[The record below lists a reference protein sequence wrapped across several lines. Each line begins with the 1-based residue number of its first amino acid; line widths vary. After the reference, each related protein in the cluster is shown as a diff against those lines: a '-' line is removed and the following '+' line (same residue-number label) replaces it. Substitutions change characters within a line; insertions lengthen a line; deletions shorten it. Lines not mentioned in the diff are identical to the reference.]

1 MPNLTTDQAAAVSR
15 EGGALLVSAAAGS
28 GKTMVLVER
37 LLRQLEAGHDLTEFL
52 IITYTNAA
60 AAELRGKIAARLSR
74 ALAEQPDNRHL
85 RRQTH
90 LLYLAQI
97 STIHAFC
104 GTLLRQY
111 AHLRDLPPEFRV
123 ADEQQVRLL
132 RQQVMERLL
141 VERYEQAE
149 PGFLALAETMG
160 SGRSDSRLTA
170 AALSLYDTL
179 RTHARPEQWLDQCRA
194 QLALDGVTDAGATVW
209 GAETLHWLRQT
220 AASQCRRLEQALN
233 LAREDEKLARGYV
246 PSLAQTQQVLLSLSG
261 AERWEQARALLP
273 VPFLRFGAVRGAD
286 ETAKARITALR
297 DHAKKA
303 ASAMETAVY
312 ASSAAVLRD
321 LQGTVP
327 ATLALLELAVEF
339 GRRFTREKRRRS
351 MLDFSDLEHETIALL
366 TDRYTGAPTAAAQD
380 IAARYHEVMVDEYQD
395 CNEVQDT
402 IFRAVS
408 GEGTRL
414 FMVGDVKQSIYRF
427 RLADPGIFLEK
438 YRSYQ
443 LEAPRGEPC
452 KVLLSRN
459 FRSRAAILEAVNH
472 VFTTCMS
479 AQVGELDYGPDEAL
493 HPGAVRVPL
502 PGPAVE
508 LHVVTGGSE
517 EQTRVAREAAFV
529 AARIRRMLDEG
540 TPVAGP
546 DGQLRPV
553 TPGDIVIL
561 LRSPRSV
568 AADYL
573 AALERWDIPASGGGG
588 GSLLDT
594 TEAQVLLATLRAID
608 NPHQDIPLAAAMAS
622 PVFGFT
628 AEDLAQIRQ
637 AAEGDFCTALT
648 ARAAD
653 DPRCAAFLARLADW
667 RTLSQTQPLPELIW
681 TVMRQTEMEAI
692 FGALPGGAQRRRNLL
707 SLYEASMGF
716 HGGLTAFLD
725 AMELRRTTDG
735 MEPQPVAE
743 GAGCVRL
750 MSIHKSKG
758 LEFPVVFLCDLARS
772 FNLTDLSEPLL
783 CHPRLGVGAMAV
795 DLEQMQ
801 QYSTFARSAIRQQLL
816 NETLSGQLRVLYV
829 AMTRA
834 SERMILVHCE
844 KKGRGRPGAGG
855 LRRLSRRPLCGG
867 AGGVY
872 GSLGADGGAAAA
884 RGRGAAPCSR
894 GRRGPHC
901 AGGGPLGHWLARDGP
916 APARAGGPASR
927 RGGPAAGFGPAGRL
941 CRPSCRRGGHAVE
954 ADGHPAEGP
963 LSGRRGGRGR
973 RGLAAGHGAAAIS
986 AAALCRGADG
996 ADAGR
1001 ARRGGAPVHAVCRL
1015 CPLRR
1020 GRRRAGRAGAPD
1032 GGGVSQPRTGR
1043 GRAAGNDPGLFLQP
1057 AGTAGAHSAASA
1069 AGIQVFTAGR
1079 RGAVLPPGRGGGA
1092 GAAAGRGGLRHPGRG
1107 RHHGHRLQ
1115 DRPGAAR
1122 RRGRARGPIPGPAD
1136 GLCPRA
1142 GADLL
1147 PAGARDGALVL
1158 FHRDGGGRSALR
1170 LIHNSR
1176 TSRGRRPRRCRTRR
1190 RCRRPAAPPARR
1202 RGQCPWPRR
1211 GSASRRGQAAPRGAG

>member
-209 GAETLHWLRQT
+209 GAETLDWLRQT
-220 AASQCRRLEQALN
+220 AAAQCRRLEQALN
-233 LAREDEKLARGYV
+233 LAREDEKLARGYA
-246 PSLAQTQQVLLSLSG
+246 PSLAQTQQALSALSG
-261 AERWEQARALLP
+261 AESWEQARALLP

-312 ASSAAVLRD
+312 DSSAAVLRD

-380 IAARYHEVMVDEYQD
+380 VAARYHEVMVDEYQD

-443 LEAPRGEPC
+443 LDAPQGEPC

-508 LHVVTGGSE
+508 LHVVTGGDE

-692 FGALPGGAQRRRNLL
+692 FGALPGGTQRRRNLL
-707 SLYEASMGF
+707 SLYEASMEF

-816 NETLSGQLRVLYV
+816 NETLSEQLRVLYV

-844 KKGRGRPGAGG
+844 KKAEAALERAAYGGYPADPYAAGQAACMGHWVLMAALLRPEAGA
-855 LRRLSRRPLCGG
+855 LRH
-867 AGGVY
+867 AA
-872 GSLGADGGAAAA
+872 GADEAPTVPVEGRWDIGWHETVPPLPEQAARQAAAA
-884 RGRGAAPCSR
+884 AQPPVSAP
-894 GRRGPHC
+894 
-901 AGGGPLGHWLARDGP
+901 
-916 APARAGGPASR
+916 
-927 RGGPAAGFGPAGRL
+927 
-941 CRPSCRRGGHAVE
+941 
-954 ADGHPAEGP
+954 
-963 LSGRRGGRGR
+963 
-973 RGLAAGHGAAAIS
+973 LAAF
-986 AAALCRGADG
+986 AD
-996 ADAGR
+996 
-1001 ARRGGAPVHAVCRL
+1001 PH
-1015 CPLRR
+1015 
-1020 GRRRAGRAGAPD
+1020 
-1032 GGGVSQPRTGR
+1032 
-1043 GRAAGNDPGLFLQP
+1043 
-1057 AGTAGAHSAASA
+1057 
-1069 AGIQVFTAGR
+1069 
-1079 RGAVLPPGRGGGA
+1079 A
-1092 GAAAGRGGLRHPGRG
+1092 GAAATPSKLTATQLKGRFQDDEAAEGAEVWQPAMALPRFQRPRFAVEQTGLTPAERGVAAHLFMQYADYARCGGADGVRAELARLTAGEFLSPEQAEAVQPETILAFFCSPLGQRVRTAPHLLREFKFS
-1107 RHHGHRLQ
+1107 LL
-1115 DRPGAAR
+1115 DDAAR
-1122 RRGRARGPIPGPAD
+1122 YYPQ
-1136 GLCPRA
+1136 A
-1142 GADLL
+1142 GAGEQVLL
-1147 PAGARDGALVL
+1147 QGVVDCAILDEGGITVIDFKTDRVQPGGEDERAAQYWGQLTAYARALERIYCLPVRETVL
-1158 FHRDGGGRSALR
+1158 WFFSTGTAVA
-1170 LIHNSR
+1170 I
-1176 TSRGRRPRRCRTRR
+1176 PR
-1190 RCRRPAAPPARR
+1190 
-1202 RGQCPWPRR
+1202 
-1211 GSASRRGQAAPRGAG
+1211 